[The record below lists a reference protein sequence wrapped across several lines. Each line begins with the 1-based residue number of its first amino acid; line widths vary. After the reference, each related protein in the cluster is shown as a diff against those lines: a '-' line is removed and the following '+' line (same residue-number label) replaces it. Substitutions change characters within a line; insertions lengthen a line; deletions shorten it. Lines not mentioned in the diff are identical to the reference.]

1 MQRPGGKKM
10 SAKMCLQSFL
20 DQENP
25 LRFQV
30 TTQSKSI

>member
-10 SAKMCLQSFL
+10 SAKMCLQAFP
-20 DQENP
+20 DQENE

-30 TTQSKSI
+30 KTQSKAI